1 LKWRFP
7 SNASIDSH
15 SELVVWTDLDTTQLG
30 LHANFKLSSA
40 GDSIYLSNSSGFVID
55 SVYFG
60 PQSSDIS
67 YFRCPNG
74 VGSFNYTLS
83 FTFNQSNCP
92 TGLSDENKNEHISI
106 FPNPT
111 SDAVTVNSEY
121 PVNNIKLYDLN
132 GKCIMN
138 VNIGNE
144 KNFKLELLGID
155 DGIYLMQLNNSKSSN
170 RIEIIRTYE
179 K

>member
-1 LKWRFP
+1 
-7 SNASIDSH
+7 
-15 SELVVWTDLDTTQLG
+15 VVWTDLDTTQQG
-30 LHANFKLSSA
+30 LHANFKLASL
-40 GDSIYLSNSSGFVID
+40 GDSVYLSNSSGFVID
-55 SVYFG
+55 SVYLG
-60 PQSSDIS
+60 PQSPDIS

-155 DGIYLMQLNNSKSSN
+155 DGIYLMQLNNSKLSN